1 MLKLKSTL
9 TAGMLAV
16 GSLAFAWSPAG
27 DHISSPW
34 ADKVDPANP
43 LPEYPRPVME
53 RQNWVNLNGLWDYS
67 ILPTGDPAPQSY
79 QGEILVPFAVESSL
93 SGVGKTVGKANNLWY
108 HREFTVP
115 SSWKGQ
121 NVMLNFGAVDYKA
134 DVYVND
140 IKVAEHIGGFVPF
153 SVDITPYLKQGKQ
166 SLVVKV
172 WDPTDAGYQGIGKQ
186 ISKPNGIWY
195 TPVTGIWQTVWME
208 PVAANHIE
216 AVNTVPDI
224 DNGTLTVDVPLSAP
238 AAGSVI
244 EVIALDGGKTVA
256 TAKTTPAFP
265 AVLSIADAK
274 LWSPDSPFLYD
285 MEVNLYENGKKI
297 DSVKSYAAMR
307 KISTRRDENGVMRM
321 QLNNKDLFQY
331 GPLDQGYWP
340 DGLYTAPTDEALLY
354 DIKKTKDWGFN
365 MIRKHMKV
373 EPARWYTHCDREGI
387 LVWQDMPRI
396 NKGPKWVTFRW
407 FDDTPWYPSEAA
419 EANFRHEWKEIM
431 DFCRPYPS
439 IVVWT
444 PFNEA
449 WGQFKTKEISDWTK
463 AYDPS
468 RLVNSSSGGNHI
480 PGAGEIVDIHH
491 YPNPTL
497 SFYDG
502 NNVTVLGEF
511 GGLGLPL
518 EGHLWQNDKNWGYVK
533 YENAGQL
540 TDEYVKLIDE
550 FMPLVKRGYSA
561 GVYTQTTDVEGEVNG
576 IMTYDR
582 KVMKMDEKRLHD
594 ANQRLVHSLDNNK

>member
-1 MLKLKSTL
+1 
-9 TAGMLAV
+9 
-16 GSLAFAWSPAG
+16 
-27 DHISSPW
+27 
-34 ADKVDPANP
+34 
-43 LPEYPRPVME
+43 ME
-53 RQNWVNLNGLWDYS
+53 RQNWVNLNGLRDYS

-93 SGVGKTVGKANNLWY
+93 SGVGKTVGKDNNLWY

-285 MEVNLYENGKKI
+285 MEV
-297 DSVKSYAAMR
+297 
-307 KISTRRDENGVMRM
+307 
-321 QLNNKDLFQY
+321 
-331 GPLDQGYWP
+331 
-340 DGLYTAPTDEALLY
+340 
-354 DIKKTKDWGFN
+354 
-365 MIRKHMKV
+365 
-373 EPARWYTHCDREGI
+373 
-387 LVWQDMPRI
+387 
-396 NKGPKWVTFRW
+396 
-407 FDDTPWYPSEAA
+407 
-419 EANFRHEWKEIM
+419 
-431 DFCRPYPS
+431 
-439 IVVWT
+439 
-444 PFNEA
+444 
-449 WGQFKTKEISDWTK
+449 
-463 AYDPS
+463 
-468 RLVNSSSGGNHI
+468 
-480 PGAGEIVDIHH
+480 
-491 YPNPTL
+491 
-497 SFYDG
+497 
-502 NNVTVLGEF
+502 
-511 GGLGLPL
+511 
-518 EGHLWQNDKNWGYVK
+518 
-533 YENAGQL
+533 
-540 TDEYVKLIDE
+540 
-550 FMPLVKRGYSA
+550 
-561 GVYTQTTDVEGEVNG
+561 
-576 IMTYDR
+576 DR
-582 KVMKMDEKRLHD
+582 KSV
-594 ANQRLVHSLDNNK
+594 V

>member
-93 SGVGKTVGKANNLWY
+93 SGVGKTVGKDNNLWY

-256 TAKTTPAFP
+256 TAKTTPAFLLCS
-265 AVLSIADAK
+265 A
-274 LWSPDSPFLYD
+274 SP
-285 MEVNLYENGKKI
+285 
-297 DSVKSYAAMR
+297 
-307 KISTRRDENGVMRM
+307 M
-321 QLNNKDLFQY
+321 QSS
-331 GPLDQGYWP
+331 G
-340 DGLYTAPTDEALLY
+340 APTVRSSTTWRS
-354 DIKKTKDWGFN
+354 ISMKTAK
-365 MIRKHMKV
+365 R
-373 EPARWYTHCDREGI
+373 
-387 LVWQDMPRI
+387 
-396 NKGPKWVTFRW
+396 
-407 FDDTPWYPSEAA
+407 
-419 EANFRHEWKEIM
+419 
-431 DFCRPYPS
+431 S
-439 IVVWT
+439 I
-444 PFNEA
+444 
-449 WGQFKTKEISDWTK
+449 Q
-463 AYDPS
+463 
-468 RLVNSSSGGNHI
+468 
-480 PGAGEIVDIHH
+480 
-491 YPNPTL
+491 
-497 SFYDG
+497 
-502 NNVTVLGEF
+502 
-511 GGLGLPL
+511 
-518 EGHLWQNDKNWGYVK
+518 
-533 YENAGQL
+533 
-540 TDEYVKLIDE
+540 
-550 FMPLVKRGYSA
+550 
-561 GVYTQTTDVEGEVNG
+561 
-576 IMTYDR
+576 
-582 KVMKMDEKRLHD
+582 
-594 ANQRLVHSLDNNK
+594 